1 MSYYDSDA
9 LTMIARKLIIRRFR
23 NGMFNGLNR
32 TDGED
37 VLLKVILLH
46 LHRKMYGCK
55 CSNVPIKVRQCEQTR
70 AMARSKL
77 FVRANATK
85 TLKISDR
92 NETRILLCARMYTT
106 TTTTATVVVVAKNN
120 PRLVSLKSR
129 YCFYCAYADVLTFR
143 PEYVLLC
150 SACVLIASYAA
161 FSFCSFMKMARSS
174 SVLTI
179 ECDWPRK

>member
-85 TLKISDR
+85 TLKIVI
-92 NETRILLCARMYTT
+92 EMKHEYFYAHECILLLLLLLPSSSSL
-106 TTTTATVVVVAKNN
+106 KII
-120 PRLVSLKSR
+120 LVSSLLSR
-129 YCFYCAYADVLTFR
+129 VIVF
-143 PEYVLLC
+143 
-150 SACVLIASYAA
+150 IARTRMS
-161 FSFCSFMKMARSS
+161 
-174 SVLTI
+174 
-179 ECDWPRK
+179 